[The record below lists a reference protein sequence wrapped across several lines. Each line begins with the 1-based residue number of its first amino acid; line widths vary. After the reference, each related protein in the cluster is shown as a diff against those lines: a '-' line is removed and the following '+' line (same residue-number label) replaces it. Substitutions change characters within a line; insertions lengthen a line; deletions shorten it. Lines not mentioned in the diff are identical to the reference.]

1 MPYTVGWTKH
11 DPCPYRTYMRGIDIK
26 AIVLATLA
34 VFGIDFASSLALV
47 AVFGEPLVNATD
59 EQSEAAMRAL
69 AQNPSYLKAAI
80 VLGTASSIVGG
91 YLVARLAANLP
102 YFNALA
108 FGLLS
113 TLLGALLSVELPAW
127 SRIIGLSLTIPAAL
141 LGAYISKRQ
150 GQAAT

>member
-1 MPYTVGWTKH
+1 
-11 DPCPYRTYMRGIDIK
+11 MRGIDIK

-59 EQSEAAMRAL
+59 EQAQAAMRAL
-69 AQNPSYLKAAI
+69 AQNPSYLRAAI

-91 YLVARLAANLP
+91 YLVARLAGSLP

-108 FGLLS
+108 FGIVG
-113 TLLGALLSVELPAW
+113 TLLGALFSADLPPW
-127 SRIIGLSLTIPAAL
+127 SRIIGLGLTIPASL
-141 LGAYISKRQ
+141 LGAYISKRFDQ
-150 GQAAT
+150 TAT

>member
-1 MPYTVGWTKH
+1 
-11 DPCPYRTYMRGIDIK
+11 MRGIDFK

-59 EQSEAAMRAL
+59 EQAQAAMRAL
-69 AQNPSYLKAAI
+69 SQNPSYLKAAI

-91 YLVARLAANLP
+91 YLVARLAGRLP

-108 FGLLS
+108 FGVVG
-113 TLLGALLSVELPAW
+113 TLLGALLSVDLPPW
-127 SRIIGLSLTIPAAL
+127 SRIIGLGLTIPAAL
-141 LGAYISKRQ
+141 LGAYISKRL
-150 GQAAT
+150 GQSAA